1 MHFRLSKTLTV
12 NTANINSFARFGGD
26 ELVEWG
32 SLWAQTIKKLVDQ
45 YAKISRETSE
55 LTKEKESLK
64 EILIA
69 YADKGG
75 FEQLFWDENKLTI
88 KKTDSYLAKDKAS
101 FQEFLAE
108 QGLLDEV
115 MDLPYY
121 KINTLVKEQKLT
133 HEQMQTYLDK
143 KDSRRLTASK
153 NKSTDED

>member
-1 MHFRLSKTLTV
+1 M
-12 NTANINSFARFGGD
+12 
-26 ELVEWG
+26 
-32 SLWAQTIKKLVDQ
+32 
-45 YAKISRETSE
+45 
-55 LTKEKESLK
+55 
-64 EILIA
+64 IA

-101 FQEFLAE
+101 LQEFLAE

-133 HEQMQTYLDK
+133 PEQIQTYLDK